1 MKVGVEVITGFL
13 GAGKSAF
20 INSLI
25 NKTIAIKERIVVI
38 TCENGNT
45 QINEFSENGQS
56 VKHINFMGES
66 LRLNDCIY
74 SVVKK
79 YKPHRIIIEYNGTDT
94 LEHLYK
100 CVFDNKTGKLI
111 KLSTIYF
118 ICDGRNIEFYIKN
131 MGEILLPFIQ
141 NSDVIVINNFNIE
154 KRLELEKGIK
164 LLEGLNHKA
173 QILIAENNDGFNLA
187 LENSNLLE
195 DKLVRDMR
203 VKLIDYIRK

>member
-45 QINEFSENGQS
+45 QINEFTENGQS

-203 VKLIDYIRK
+203 VKLIDYIRR

>member
-25 NKTIAIKERIVVI
+25 NKTIATKERIVVI

-45 QINEFSENGQS
+45 QINEFTENGQS

-66 LRLNDCIY
+66 LKLNDCIY

>member
-45 QINEFSENGQS
+45 QINEFTENGQS

-154 KRLELEKGIK
+154 KRLELEKDIK

>member
-1 MKVGVEVITGFL
+1 
-13 GAGKSAF
+13 
-20 INSLI
+20 
-25 NKTIAIKERIVVI
+25 
-38 TCENGNT
+38 
-45 QINEFSENGQS
+45 
-56 VKHINFMGES
+56 
-66 LRLNDCIY
+66 
-74 SVVKK
+74 
-79 YKPHRIIIEYNGTDT
+79 
-94 LEHLYK
+94 
-100 CVFDNKTGKLI
+100 
-111 KLSTIYF
+111 
-118 ICDGRNIEFYIKN
+118 

>member
-45 QINEFSENGQS
+45 QINEFTENGQS

-66 LRLNDCIY
+66 LKLNDCIY

-94 LEHLYK
+94 LEHLYR

>member
-45 QINEFSENGQS
+45 QINEFTENGQS
-56 VKHINFMGES
+56 VKHINFIGES

>member
-45 QINEFSENGQS
+45 QINEFTENGQS

-154 KRLELEKGIK
+154 KRLELKKGIK

>member
-45 QINEFSENGQS
+45 QINEFIENGQS
-56 VKHINFMGES
+56 LKHINFIGES
-66 LRLNDCIY
+66 LKLNDCIY

>member
-45 QINEFSENGQS
+45 QINEFTENGQS

-66 LRLNDCIY
+66 LKLNDCIY

-100 CVFDNKTGKLI
+100 CVFDNKTGRLI

>member
-38 TCENGNT
+38 TCENGNI
-45 QINEFSENGQS
+45 QINEFTENGQS
-56 VKHINFMGES
+56 VKHINFMRES
-66 LRLNDCIY
+66 LKLNDCIY

-141 NSDVIVINNFNIE
+141 NSDVIVINIFNIE

>member
-66 LRLNDCIY
+66 LKLNDYIY
-74 SVVKK
+74 SVVQK

-195 DKLVRDMR
+195 DRLVRDMR

>member
-1 MKVGVEVITGFL
+1 M
-13 GAGKSAF
+13 
-20 INSLI
+20 
-25 NKTIAIKERIVVI
+25 
-38 TCENGNT
+38 
-45 QINEFSENGQS
+45 
-56 VKHINFMGES
+56 
-66 LRLNDCIY
+66 
-74 SVVKK
+74 KK

-203 VKLIDYIRK
+203 VKLIDYIRR

>member
-45 QINEFSENGQS
+45 QINEFTENGQS

>member
-38 TCENGNT
+38 TCENGNI
-45 QINEFSENGQS
+45 QINEFTENGQS
-56 VKHINFMGES
+56 VKHINFMRES
-66 LRLNDCIY
+66 LKLNDCIY

-100 CVFDNKTGKLI
+100 KLI